1 MESEDNI
8 KGIEAVTLFLNPP
21 ESKQD
26 FIPFDEKTDITFT
39 PGIME
44 LLIENGYNDTYSE
57 RLLTYFTQKLIE
69 HVKSKG
75 ELDYFQKAKMFNKE
89 IWIID
94 DGEVIAWLLPE
105 EY

>member
-1 MESEDNI
+1 METENNI
-8 KGIEAVTLFLNPP
+8 KGIEAVTLFLNTP

-26 FIPFDEKTDITFT
+26 FIPFDEKTEITFT

-44 LLIENGYNDTYSE
+44 LLIDNGYNETYSE
-57 RLLTYFTQKLIE
+57 RLIAYFTRKLKD

-75 ELDYFQKAKMFNKE
+75 ELDYFQKAKMFNTE

-94 DGEVIAWLLPE
+94 DGQIITWLLPD